1 MVNQDAFSTVVKT
14 GSEKGNDVFGGYGGA
29 SGIRGKTVAYTPG
42 AGGVSS

>member
-29 SGIRGKTVAYTPG
+29 SGIRKTVAYTPD